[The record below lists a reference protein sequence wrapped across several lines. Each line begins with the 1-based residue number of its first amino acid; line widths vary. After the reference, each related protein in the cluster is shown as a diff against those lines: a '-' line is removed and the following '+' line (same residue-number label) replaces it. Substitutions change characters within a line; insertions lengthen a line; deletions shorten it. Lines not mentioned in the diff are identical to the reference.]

1 MPGSLKVLAC
11 YLMWAFLVLYW
22 PLFGAMDPLAV
33 LSFRIIFSMLFCLIV
48 MLILGQGPA
57 ILALMKDKRQM
68 FFLFLAGITITVN
81 WGGYIIAVMT
91 GRVIDA
97 SLAYYMYP
105 IFSIVLGFFI
115 YKERLRPMQW
125 VAFVLAIIGVTVP
138 IIAYGQLPIF
148 AIIIGTSFAFYGAI
162 KKQITAS
169 GMLSI
174 FMETLMVVP
183 IALIYLVAFSHLEG
197 LGMRDYLLIP
207 TMGVVTTVPLLLFA
221 IGMKDTSLSMAGVL
235 MYVNPTIQL
244 LLGVFCMGEE
254 FTTTHGWM
262 FAFVW
267 AGVAL
272 FLADGFRERKRSG
285 RELEEQAE

>member
-68 FFLFLAGITITVN
+68 LFLLLAGITITVN

-115 YKERLRPMQW
+115 YNERLRPLQW
-125 VAFVLAIIGVTVP
+125 VAFALAILGVTVP
-138 IIAYGQLPIF
+138 IIAYGQVPVF

-197 LGMRDYLLIP
+197 LTPRDILLIP
-207 TMGVVTTVPLLLFA
+207 TMGVVTTVPLLFFA
-221 IGMKDTSLSMAGVL
+221 VGMKDTSLSLAGVL
-235 MYVNPTIQL
+235 MYINPTIQL
-244 LLGVFCMGEE
+244 LLGVFIMGEE
-254 FTTTHGWM
+254 FTTTHAWM

-267 AGVAL
+267 SGVAL
-272 FLADGFRERKRSG
+272 FLADGFRERKKT
-285 RELEEQAE
+285 EL

>member
-68 FFLFLAGITITVN
+68 LFLLLAGITITVN

-115 YKERLRPMQW
+115 YNERLRPLQW
-125 VAFVLAIIGVTVP
+125 VAFVLAVLGVTVP
-138 IIAYGQLPIF
+138 IIAYGQVPVF

-183 IALIYLVAFSHLEG
+183 VALIYLVAFSHLEG
-197 LGMRDYLLIP
+197 LTPRDILLIP
-207 TMGVVTTVPLLLFA
+207 TMGVVTTVPLLFFA
-221 IGMKDTSLSMAGVL
+221 VGMKDTSLSLAGVL
-235 MYVNPTIQL
+235 MYINPTIQL
-244 LLGVFCMGEE
+244 LLGVFIMGEE
-254 FTTTHGWM
+254 FTIIHGWM

-267 AGVAL
+267 SGVAL
-272 FLADGFRERKRSG
+272 FLADGFRERKKES
-285 RELEEQAE
+285 ETK

>member
-1 MPGSLKVLAC
+1 
-11 YLMWAFLVLYW
+11 MWAFLVLYW
-22 PLFGAMDPLAV
+22 PLFGAMDPLGV

-68 FFLFLAGITITVN
+68 LFLLLAGITITVN

-115 YKERLRPMQW
+115 YNERLRPLQW
-125 VAFVLAIIGVTVP
+125 VAFVLAVLGVTVP
-138 IIAYGQLPIF
+138 IIAYGQVPVF

-197 LGMRDYLLIP
+197 LTPRDILLIP
-207 TMGVVTTVPLLLFA
+207 TMGVVTTVPLLFFA
-221 IGMKDTSLSMAGVL
+221 VGMKDTSLSLAGVL
-235 MYVNPTIQL
+235 MYINPTIQL
-244 LLGVFCMGEE
+244 LLGVFIMGEE
-254 FTTTHGWM
+254 FTTTHAWM

-267 AGVAL
+267 SGVAL
-272 FLADGFRERKRSG
+272 FLADGFRERKKSG
-285 RELEEQAE
+285 REKEQAE

>member
-1 MPGSLKVLAC
+1 MPGGLKVLVC

-68 FFLFLAGITITVN
+68 LFLLLAGITITVN

-115 YKERLRPMQW
+115 YNERLRPLQW
-125 VAFVLAIIGVTVP
+125 VAFVLAILGVTVP
-138 IIAYGQLPIF
+138 IIAYGQVPVF

-183 IALIYLVAFSHLEG
+183 VALIYFVAFSHLEG
-197 LGMRDYLLIP
+197 LTPRDILLIP
-207 TMGVVTTVPLLLFA
+207 TMGVVTTVPLLFFA
-221 IGMKDTSLSMAGVL
+221 VGMKDTSLSLAGVL
-235 MYVNPTIQL
+235 MYINPTIQL
-244 LLGVFCMGEE
+244 LLGVFIMGEE
-254 FTTTHGWM
+254 FTTTHAWM

-267 AGVAL
+267 SGVAL
-272 FLADGFRERKRSG
+272 FLADGFRERKKES
-285 RELEEQAE
+285 ETK

>member
-68 FFLFLAGITITVN
+68 LFLLLAGITITIN

-115 YKERLRPMQW
+115 YNERLRPMQW
-125 VAFVLAIIGVTVP
+125 VAFALAVLGVTVP
-138 IIAYGQLPIF
+138 IVAYGKLPVF

-174 FMETLMVVP
+174 FMETFLVVP
-183 IALIYLVAFSHLEG
+183 VALFYLVAFSHLEG
-197 LGMRDYLLIP
+197 LGVREYLIIP
-207 TMGVVTTVPLLLFA
+207 TMGVATTVPLIFFA
-221 IGMKDTSLSMAGVL
+221 VGMKDTSLSLAGVL
-235 MYVNPTIQL
+235 MYINPTIQL
-244 LLGVFCMGEE
+244 LLGVFIMGEE
-254 FTTTHGWM
+254 FTTIHAIM

-267 AGVAL
+267 AGVVL
-272 FLADGFRERKRSG
+272 FLADGFRERKKT
-285 RELEEQAE
+285 EHIE

>member
-22 PLFGAMDPLAV
+22 PLFGAMDPLTV
-33 LSFRIIFSMLFCLIV
+33 LSFRIIFSLLFCLIV

-68 FFLFLAGITITVN
+68 LFLLLAGITITVN

-115 YKERLRPMQW
+115 YNERLRPLQW
-125 VAFVLAIIGVTVP
+125 VAFVLAILGVTVP
-138 IIAYGQLPIF
+138 IITYGQVPVF

-183 IALIYLVAFSHLEG
+183 VALIYLVAFSHLEG
-197 LGMRDYLLIP
+197 LTPRDILLIP
-207 TMGVVTTVPLLLFA
+207 TMGVVTTVPLLFFA
-221 IGMKDTSLSMAGVL
+221 VGMKDTSLSLAGVL
-235 MYVNPTIQL
+235 MYINPTIQL
-244 LLGVFCMGEE
+244 LLGVFIMGEE
-254 FTTTHGWM
+254 FTTTHAWM

-267 AGVAL
+267 SGVTL

-285 RELEEQAE
+285 REEEQAE

>member
-68 FFLFLAGITITVN
+68 LFLLLAGITITVN

-115 YKERLRPMQW
+115 YNERLRPLQW
-125 VAFVLAIIGVTVP
+125 VAFALAVLGVTVP
-138 IIAYGQLPIF
+138 IIAYGQVPVF

-197 LGMRDYLLIP
+197 LTPRDILLIP
-207 TMGVVTTVPLLLFA
+207 TMGVVTTVPLLFFA
-221 IGMKDTSLSMAGVL
+221 VGMKDTSLSLAGVL
-235 MYVNPTIQL
+235 MYINPTIQL
-244 LLGVFCMGEE
+244 LLGVFIMGEE
-254 FTTTHGWM
+254 FTTTHAWM

-267 AGVAL
+267 SGVAL
-272 FLADGFRERKRSG
+272 FLADGFRERKKES
-285 RELEEQAE
+285 ETK

>member
-48 MLILGQGPA
+48 MLIIGEGPA

-68 FFLFLAGITITVN
+68 LFLLLAGITITIN

-115 YKERLRPMQW
+115 YNERLRPMQW
-125 VAFVLAIIGVTVP
+125 VAFALAILGVTVP
-138 IIAYGQLPIF
+138 IVAYGKLPVF

-174 FMETLMVVP
+174 FMETFLVVP
-183 IALIYLVAFSHLEG
+183 VALIYLVAFSHLEG
-197 LGMRDYLLIP
+197 LGVREYLLIP
-207 TMGVVTTVPLLLFA
+207 TMGVATTVPLLLFA
-221 IGMKDTSLSMAGVL
+221 IGMKDTSLSLAGVL
-235 MYVNPTIQL
+235 MYINPTIQL
-244 LLGVFCMGEE
+244 LLGVFIMGEE
-254 FTTTHGWM
+254 FTTIHAIM

-267 AGVAL
+267 SGVAL
-272 FLADGFRERKRSG
+272 FLTDGFRERKKT
-285 RELEEQAE
+285 EHIE

>member
-1 MPGSLKVLAC
+1 
-11 YLMWAFLVLYW
+11 MWAFLVLYW

-48 MLILGQGPA
+48 MLVLGQGSA
-57 ILALMKDKRQM
+57 ICALMKDKRQM
-68 FFLFLAGITITVN
+68 LFLLLAGITITVN

-125 VAFVLAIIGVTVP
+125 VAFVLAVIGVTVP
-138 IIAYGQLPIF
+138 IIAYGQVPIF

-183 IALIYLVAFSHLEG
+183 IALIYLLAFSHLEG
-197 LGMRDYLLIP
+197 LTPRDFLLIP
-207 TMGVVTTVPLLLFA
+207 TMGIVTTVPLLLFA
-221 IGMKDTSLSMAGVL
+221 VGMKDTSLSLAGVL

-244 LLGVFCMGEE
+244 LLGVFIMGEA
-254 FTTTHGWM
+254 FTTIHAWM

-267 AGVAL
+267 SGVAL
-272 FLADGFRERKRSG
+272 FLTNGFRERKKSG
-285 RELEEQAE
+285 REKGQAE

>member
-68 FFLFLAGITITVN
+68 LFLLLAGITITVN

-115 YKERLRPMQW
+115 YNERLRPLQW
-125 VAFVLAIIGVTVP
+125 VAFVLAVLGVTVP
-138 IIAYGQLPIF
+138 IIAYGQVPVF

-183 IALIYLVAFSHLEG
+183 VALIYLVAFSHLEG
-197 LGMRDYLLIP
+197 LTPRDILLIP
-207 TMGVVTTVPLLLFA
+207 TMGVVTTVPLLFFA
-221 IGMKDTSLSMAGVL
+221 VGMKDTSLSLAGVL
-235 MYVNPTIQL
+235 MYINPTIQL
-244 LLGVFCMGEE
+244 LLGVFIMGEE
-254 FTTTHGWM
+254 FTTTHAWM

-267 AGVAL
+267 SGVAL
-272 FLADGFRERKRSG
+272 FLADGFRERKKES
-285 RELEEQAE
+285 ETK

>member
-68 FFLFLAGITITVN
+68 LFLLLAGITITVN

-115 YKERLRPMQW
+115 YNERLRPLQW
-125 VAFVLAIIGVTVP
+125 VAFVLAVLGVTVP
-138 IIAYGQLPIF
+138 IIAYGQVPVF

-183 IALIYLVAFSHLEG
+183 VALVYLVAFSHLEG
-197 LGMRDYLLIP
+197 LTPRDILLIP
-207 TMGVVTTVPLLLFA
+207 TMGVVTTVPLLFFA
-221 IGMKDTSLSMAGVL
+221 VGMKDTSLSLAGVL
-235 MYVNPTIQL
+235 MYINPTIQL
-244 LLGVFCMGEE
+244 LLGVFIMGEE
-254 FTTTHGWM
+254 FTTTHAWM

-267 AGVAL
+267 SGVAL
-272 FLADGFRERKRSG
+272 FLADGFRERKKES
-285 RELEEQAE
+285 ETK

>member
-57 ILALMKDKRQM
+57 ILALMKNKRQM
-68 FFLFLAGITITVN
+68 LFLFLAGITITVN

-115 YKERLRPMQW
+115 YNERLRPLQW
-125 VAFVLAIIGVTVP
+125 VAFALAILGVTVP
-138 IIAYGQLPIF
+138 IIAYGKCPFLP
-148 AIIIGTSFAFYGAI
+148 
-162 KKQITAS
+162 
-169 GMLSI
+169 LSS
-174 FMETLMVVP
+174 VR
-183 IALIYLVAFSHLEG
+183 ALPF
-197 LGMRDYLLIP
+197 
-207 TMGVVTTVPLLLFA
+207 TVP
-221 IGMKDTSLSMAGVL
+221 
-235 MYVNPTIQL
+235 
-244 LLGVFCMGEE
+244 
-254 FTTTHGWM
+254 
-262 FAFVW
+262 
-267 AGVAL
+267 
-272 FLADGFRERKRSG
+272 
-285 RELEEQAE
+285 

>member
-48 MLILGQGPA
+48 MLIMGQGPA

-68 FFLFLAGITITVN
+68 LFLLLAGITITIN

-115 YKERLRPMQW
+115 YNERLRPMQW
-125 VAFVLAIIGVTVP
+125 VAFALAVLGVTVP
-138 IIAYGQLPIF
+138 IVAYGKLPVF

-174 FMETLMVVP
+174 FMETFLVVP
-183 IALIYLVAFSHLEG
+183 VALIYLVAFSHLEG
-197 LGMRDYLLIP
+197 LGAREYLLIP
-207 TMGVVTTVPLLLFA
+207 TMGVATTVPLIFFA
-221 IGMKDTSLSMAGVL
+221 VGMKDTSLSLAGVL
-235 MYVNPTIQL
+235 MYINPTIQL
-244 LLGVFCMGEE
+244 LLGVFIMGED
-254 FTTTHGWM
+254 FTTTHAWM

-272 FLADGFRERKRSG
+272 FLTDGFRERKKT
-285 RELEEQAE
+285 EHIE

>member
-68 FFLFLAGITITVN
+68 LFLLLAGITITVN

-115 YKERLRPMQW
+115 YNERLRPLQW
-125 VAFVLAIIGVTVP
+125 VAFALAILGVTVP
-138 IIAYGQLPIF
+138 IIAYGQVPVF

-183 IALIYLVAFSHLEG
+183 VALIYLVAFSHLEG
-197 LGMRDYLLIP
+197 LTPRDILLIP
-207 TMGVVTTVPLLLFA
+207 TMGVVTTVPLLFFA
-221 IGMKDTSLSMAGVL
+221 VGMKDTSLSLAGVL
-235 MYVNPTIQL
+235 MYINPTIQL
-244 LLGVFCMGEE
+244 LLGVFIMGEE
-254 FTTTHGWM
+254 FTTTHAWM

-267 AGVAL
+267 SGVAL
-272 FLADGFRERKRSG
+272 FLADSFRERKKES
-285 RELEEQAE
+285 ETK

>member
-22 PLFGAMDPLAV
+22 PLFGAMDPLGV

-68 FFLFLAGITITVN
+68 LFLLLAGITITVN

-115 YKERLRPMQW
+115 YNERLRPLQW
-125 VAFVLAIIGVTVP
+125 VAFALAILGVTVP
-138 IIAYGQLPIF
+138 IIAYGQVPVF

-183 IALIYLVAFSHLEG
+183 VALIYLAAFSHLEG
-197 LGMRDYLLIP
+197 LTPRDILLIP
-207 TMGVVTTVPLLLFA
+207 TMGVVTTVPLLFFA
-221 IGMKDTSLSMAGVL
+221 VGMKDTSLSLAGVL
-235 MYVNPTIQL
+235 MYINPTIQL
-244 LLGVFCMGEE
+244 LLGVFIMGEE
-254 FTTTHGWM
+254 FTTIHAWM

-267 AGVAL
+267 SGVAL
-272 FLADGFRERKRSG
+272 FLADGFRERKKESG
-285 RELEEQAE
+285 REKEQAE

>member
-68 FFLFLAGITITVN
+68 LFLLLAGITITVN

-115 YKERLRPMQW
+115 YNERLRPLQW
-125 VAFVLAIIGVTVP
+125 VAFVLAVLGVTVP
-138 IIAYGQLPIF
+138 IIAYGQVPVF

-183 IALIYLVAFSHLEG
+183 VALIYLVAFSHLEG
-197 LGMRDYLLIP
+197 LTPRDILLIP
-207 TMGVVTTVPLLLFA
+207 TMGVVTTVPLLFFA
-221 IGMKDTSLSMAGVL
+221 VGMKDTSLSLAGVL
-235 MYVNPTIQL
+235 MYINPTIQL
-244 LLGVFCMGEE
+244 LLGVFIMGEE
-254 FTTTHGWM
+254 FTTTHAWM

-267 AGVAL
+267 SGVAL
-272 FLADGFRERKRSG
+272 FLADGFRERKKT
-285 RELEEQAE
+285 EL

>member
-68 FFLFLAGITITVN
+68 LFLLLAGITITVN

-115 YKERLRPMQW
+115 YNERLRPLQW
-125 VAFVLAIIGVTVP
+125 VAFVLAVLGVTVP
-138 IIAYGQLPIF
+138 IIAYGQVPVF

-183 IALIYLVAFSHLEG
+183 VALIYLVAFSYLEG
-197 LGMRDYLLIP
+197 LTPRDILLIP
-207 TMGVVTTVPLLLFA
+207 TMGVVTTVPLLFFA
-221 IGMKDTSLSMAGVL
+221 VGMKDTSLSLAGVL
-235 MYVNPTIQL
+235 MYINPTIQL
-244 LLGVFCMGEE
+244 LLGVFIMGEE
-254 FTTTHGWM
+254 FTTTHAWM

-267 AGVAL
+267 SGVAL
-272 FLADGFRERKRSG
+272 FLADGFRERKKSG
-285 RELEEQAE
+285 REKEQAE

>member
-48 MLILGQGPA
+48 MVLMGEGPA

-68 FFLFLAGITITVN
+68 LFLLLAGITITIN

-115 YKERLRPMQW
+115 YNERLRPLQW
-125 VAFVLAIIGVTVP
+125 VAFALAILGVTVP
-138 IIAYGQLPIF
+138 IVAYGKLPVF

-174 FMETLMVVP
+174 FMETFLVVP
-183 IALIYLVAFSHLEG
+183 VALIYLVAFSHLEG
-197 LGMRDYLLIP
+197 LGARDYLLIP
-207 TMGVVTTVPLLLFA
+207 TMGVATTVPLIFFA
-221 IGMKDTSLSMAGVL
+221 VGMKDTSLSLAGVL
-235 MYVNPTIQL
+235 MYINPTIQL
-244 LLGVFCMGEE
+244 LLGVFVMGET
-254 FTTTHGWM
+254 FTTTHAWM

-267 AGVAL
+267 AGVTL
-272 FLADGFRERKRSG
+272 FLTDGFRERKRSG
-285 RELEEQAE
+285 EETEEQTE

>member
-68 FFLFLAGITITVN
+68 LFLLLAGITITVN

-115 YKERLRPMQW
+115 YNERLRPLQW
-125 VAFVLAIIGVTVP
+125 VAFVLAVLGVTVP
-138 IIAYGQLPIF
+138 IIAYGQVPVF

-183 IALIYLVAFSHLEG
+183 VALIYLVAFSHLEG
-197 LGMRDYLLIP
+197 LTPRDILLIP
-207 TMGVVTTVPLLLFA
+207 TMGVVTTVPLLFFA
-221 IGMKDTSLSMAGVL
+221 VGMKGTSLSLAGVL
-235 MYVNPTIQL
+235 MYINPTIQL
-244 LLGVFCMGEE
+244 LLGVFIMGEE
-254 FTTTHGWM
+254 FTTIHAWM

-267 AGVAL
+267 SGVAL
-272 FLADGFRERKRSG
+272 FLADTFRQKKKKA
-285 RELEEQAE
+285 EQTE

>member
-68 FFLFLAGITITVN
+68 LFLLLAGITITVN

-115 YKERLRPMQW
+115 YNERLRPLQW
-125 VAFVLAIIGVTVP
+125 VAFVLAVLGVTVP
-138 IIAYGQLPIF
+138 IIAYGQVPVF

-183 IALIYLVAFSHLEG
+183 VALIYLVAFSHLEG
-197 LGMRDYLLIP
+197 LTPRDILLIP
-207 TMGVVTTVPLLLFA
+207 TMGVVTTVPLLFFA
-221 IGMKDTSLSMAGVL
+221 VGMKDTSLSLAGVL
-235 MYVNPTIQL
+235 MYINPTIQL
-244 LLGVFCMGEE
+244 LLGVFIMGEE
-254 FTTTHGWM
+254 FTTTHAWM

-267 AGVAL
+267 SGVAL
-272 FLADGFRERKRSG
+272 FLADGFRERKKTQ
-285 RELEEQAE
+285 L

>member
-1 MPGSLKVLAC
+1 
-11 YLMWAFLVLYW
+11 MWAFLVLYW

-48 MLILGQGPA
+48 MLVLGQGSA

-68 FFLFLAGITITVN
+68 LFLLLAGITITVN

-125 VAFVLAIIGVTVP
+125 VAFVLAVIGVTVP

-221 IGMKDTSLSMAGVL
+221 VGMKDTSLSLAGVL

-244 LLGVFCMGEE
+244 LLGVFIMGEE
-254 FTTTHGWM
+254 FTTIHGWM

-267 AGVAL
+267 SGVAL
-272 FLADGFRERKRSG
+272 FLTDGFRERKKSG
-285 RELEEQAE
+285 REKEQAE

>member
-68 FFLFLAGITITVN
+68 LFLLLAGITITVN

-115 YKERLRPMQW
+115 YNERLRPLQW
-125 VAFVLAIIGVTVP
+125 VAFVLAVLGVTVP
-138 IIAYGQLPIF
+138 IIAYGQVPVF

-183 IALIYLVAFSHLEG
+183 VALIYLVAFSHLEG
-197 LGMRDYLLIP
+197 LTPRDILLIP
-207 TMGVVTTVPLLLFA
+207 TMGVVTTVPLLFFA
-221 IGMKDTSLSMAGVL
+221 VGMKDTSLSLAGVL
-235 MYVNPTIQL
+235 MYINPTIQL
-244 LLGVFCMGEE
+244 LLGVFIMGEE
-254 FTTTHGWM
+254 FTTIHAWM

-267 AGVAL
+267 SGVTL
-272 FLADGFRERKRSG
+272 FLADGFRERKKES
-285 RELEEQAE
+285 ETK

>member
-11 YLMWAFLVLYW
+11 YLMWVFLVLYW

-48 MLILGQGPA
+48 MLILGQGLA

-68 FFLFLAGITITVN
+68 LFLLLAGITITIN

-115 YKERLRPMQW
+115 YNERLRPMQW
-125 VAFVLAIIGVTVP
+125 VAFALAVLGVTVP
-138 IIAYGQLPIF
+138 IVAYGKLPVF

-174 FMETLMVVP
+174 FMETFLVVP
-183 IALIYLVAFSHLEG
+183 VALIYLVAFSHLEG
-197 LGMRDYLLIP
+197 LGARDYLLIP
-207 TMGVVTTVPLLLFA
+207 TMGVATTVPLIFFA
-221 IGMKDTSLSMAGVL
+221 VGMKDTSLSLAGVL
-235 MYVNPTIQL
+235 MYINPTIQL
-244 LLGVFCMGEE
+244 LLGVFIMGED
-254 FTTTHGWM
+254 FTTTHAWM

-267 AGVAL
+267 SGVAL
-272 FLADGFRERKRSG
+272 FLTDGFRERKKT
-285 RELEEQAE
+285 EHIE

>member
-68 FFLFLAGITITVN
+68 LFLLLAGITITVN

-115 YKERLRPMQW
+115 YNERLRPLQW
-125 VAFVLAIIGVTVP
+125 VAFVLAVLGVTVP
-138 IIAYGQLPIF
+138 IIAYGQVPVF

-197 LGMRDYLLIP
+197 LTPRDILLIP
-207 TMGVVTTVPLLLFA
+207 TMGVVTTVPLLFFA
-221 IGMKDTSLSMAGVL
+221 VGMKDTSLSLAGVL
-235 MYVNPTIQL
+235 MYINPTIQL
-244 LLGVFCMGEE
+244 LLGVFIMGEE
-254 FTTTHGWM
+254 FTTTHAWM

-272 FLADGFRERKRSG
+272 FLADGFRERKKES
-285 RELEEQAE
+285 ETK